1 MATRSAVLHQ
11 YVPARDTFYVVKQ
24 DGSAGNPATITVL
37 HEVPA
42 GAEELAAFDVPNRA
56 IDFAETAVHDLNGTG
71 AAVELIDPPYGLV
84 GAG

>member
-24 DGSAGNPATITVL
+24 DGSAGSPATITVL

-42 GAEELAAFDVPNRA
+42 DAEELAVFDVPNRA
-56 IDFAETAVHDLNGTG
+56 VDFAETAVNVLTG
-71 AAVELIDPPYGLV
+71 AGAAIELVDPPYGLV

>member
-1 MATRSAVLHQ
+1 MASRSAVLHQ

-24 DGSAGNPATITVL
+24 DGPAGAPATITIL

-56 IDFAETAVHDLNGTG
+56 IDFAETAVHNLNGIG
-71 AAVELIDPPYGLV
+71 SAVELIEPPYGLV